1 MKKTF
6 LKNLLR
12 DIKKSIPRFLSIVII
27 IALGVAFY
35 GGVRAASPDMKI
47 SIDNYLK
54 TNNFMDFKIVSI
66 LGITKDDVKE
76 VRNIKGVKQAEG
88 SYSVDG
94 LIKVNDG
101 LVVVNINSMP
111 DKNGINRINI
121 IGGRTA
127 ENLKEAVVEEKFLKT
142 YKLNIGDYINIS
154 SGNEL
159 NIKDKLK
166 NNHFKIVGIAQSP
179 MYISAQRQISSI
191 GNGDV
196 KGFVYITPE
205 VFKSNIY
212 TEMSVKSDLEESDG
226 SLLNNKEYKFNI
238 AQLENKLKNMGINR
252 SEKRYKEVLKEYE
265 EKTSDEEIKLNAYK
279 DEDLNNIFKGYKEL
293 EKSEYIQVPEWYILG
308 RNSNVGYENFRQDS
322 DRIDNIGRIFPIIF
336 FMVAALVSLTA
347 MTRMVQENRKEIGT
361 LVALGYSKIDIVLH
375 YLIYSYLAS
384 FIGSIIGMSF
394 GFKVFPPLVMRAYSS
409 LYTIPNYMTPF
420 NVKLALESSLLA
432 IFFITL
438 SSLGAVLKE
447 LKESPM
453 SLMRPKPPKD
463 GKTIFLEKINFIW
476 QTLSFMGKIT
486 VRNIF
491 RYKVRFFMTLIGIAA
506 CTGLIIT
513 GFGLREGITRAIDKQ
528 FYDIYRYD
536 MQAGLGKNI
545 DNKEKENIKESVIK
559 NNDISSVLFTCVR
572 NASVN
577 KKQSESEEVYIVVPE
592 SKDNINKYI
601 DLNMKGKPIILGN
614 EGVVITEKLS
624 KLLKKAAGD
633 YIQLHM
639 DNKNINAKIS
649 AVTEQYV
656 QHYIYMSPEYYKK
669 IINENIEFNNF
680 YGVLKDNS
688 KDNEQDIL
696 NRLREM
702 NTISFVSFKKNNEV
716 NINKSIDSIN
726 SVVLVLIISSGILS
740 FIVIYTLTD
749 ININERK
756 RELCTMKL
764 LGFYDSELA
773 FYVYKE
779 NIILTIGGGIAGVI
793 YGIFINKFIVSTAET
808 NVMLFV
814 KIINPVYY
822 IYSFLITILFSI
834 IVNIVMY
841 KRFKKINMIESL
853 KSIE

>member
-238 AQLENKLKNMGINR
+238 AQLENKLKNMGIKR

-384 FIGSIIGMSF
+384 FIGSIIGISF

>member
-384 FIGSIIGMSF
+384 FIGSIIGISF